1 MLGPIIGPS
10 DSLGVLVPPYR
21 VSSSILKAFYIIS
34 SLLTRCFIVA
44 LV

>member
-1 MLGPIIGPS
+1 MLGPTIGPS

-21 VSSSILKAFYIIS
+21 VFSSALKASYIIPS
-34 SLLTRCFIVA
+34 SLARCSIVA

>member
-1 MLGPIIGPS
+1 MLGPTIGPS

-21 VSSSILKAFYIIS
+21 VSSSTLEASYIIF
-34 SLLTRCFIVA
+34 SLLAYCSIVA